1 MIVIGSKG
9 FAKEILEVILE
20 GKFSSSSLSFFDNI
34 NNYDNNV
41 LFDKFKILV
50 SFQEVQEYFKLHAD
64 SRFTLGIGNPHNRKK
79 LTAVFEDL
87 GGLNTT
93 FISKYSRIGSFDT
106 TIGNGVQVMQGTVI
120 TNSVMIGNGCLIN
133 LNCTIGHDT
142 KVGSFSELSPAV
154 NVSGRCTIGDL
165 VSLGTGAIVLP
176 DITIGDNAT
185 IGAGAVVTENIPA
198 NAVAVGVPARVIKYK

>member
-20 GKFSSSSLSFFDNI
+20 EKYSSSSLLFFDNI
-34 NNYDNNV
+34 NNYDENL
-41 LFDKFKILV
+41 LFNRFKILV
-50 SFQEVQEYFKLHAD
+50 SFQEVQEYFKLQTD
-64 SRFTLGIGNPHNRKK
+64 KRFTLGLGNPHKRKK

-93 FISKYSRIGSFDT
+93 FISKYSRVGSFDVI
-106 TIGNGVQVMQGTVI
+106 IGNGVQVMQGTVI
-120 TNSVMIGNGCLIN
+120 TNSVMIGTGCLIN

-142 KVGSFSELSPAV
+142 KIGSFSELSPSV
-154 NVSGRCTIGDL
+154 NISGRCTIGDL
-165 VSLGTGAIVLP
+165 VSIGTGAIILP
-176 DITIGDNAT
+176 DVAIGNNVT
-185 IGAGAVVTENIPA
+185 IGAGAVVTQDIPA